1 MARFITCISGKGGA
15 GKTTCSIN
23 LASALNQLG
32 KNVTVIDANL
42 TTPNVGIYLGVP
54 VVPKT
59 LHDVLAG
66 KFEINEATYLH
77 KSGTKII
84 PGSLS
89 LDALSNIKP
98 AMLKK
103 KIKDLDKTNDF
114 VIIDAAAGLGREALA
129 SIDSS
134 DEVLIIT
141 NDELPAIADALKTIR
156 LCEELKKEVIGV
168 VLNRRKEP
176 GIGLKEIEDMLEKPI
191 ISIIPED
198 EKIRESLMQKDV
210 ILHTHPNSKS

>member
-1 MARFITCISGKGGA
+1 MARFITIIAGKGGVR
-15 GKTTCSIN
+15 KSTTSIN
-23 LASALNQLG
+23 LASSLNMMG
-32 KNVTVIDANL
+32 KTTTIIDANL

-66 KFEINEATYLH
+66 KFEINEATYIH

-129 SIDSS
+129 
-134 DEVLIIT
+134 
-141 NDELPAIADALKTIR
+141 
-156 LCEELKKEVIGV
+156 
-168 VLNRRKEP
+168 
-176 GIGLKEIEDMLEKPI
+176 
-191 ISIIPED
+191 
-198 EKIRESLMQKDV
+198 
-210 ILHTHPNSKS
+210 